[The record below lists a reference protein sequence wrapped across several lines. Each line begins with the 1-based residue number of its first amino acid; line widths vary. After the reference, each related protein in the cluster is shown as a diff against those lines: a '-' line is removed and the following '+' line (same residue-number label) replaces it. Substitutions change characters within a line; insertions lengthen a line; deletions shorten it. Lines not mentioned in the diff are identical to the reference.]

1 MNSYIRRNELN
12 FALGDCHS
20 LRLAMIFMMKNQF
33 RKILRF
39 IFVFFLASFLI
50 SCAAKTDEELIFKL
64 MGDIGKFTEKK
75 DIDSVMMM
83 LSDDY
88 TDFQRR
94 NKNKTKEMIQQYFD
108 QYRGI
113 VIHVLS
119 TQIDEISPPEASIR
133 TEIAMSSGAAKV
145 LRKVIRFST
154 DNYRLKLRLIKRD
167 GKWQIKYAAWRHVS
181 LDELFP
187 ESLSILQKIF
197 STD

>member
-1 MNSYIRRNELN
+1 
-12 FALGDCHS
+12 
-20 LRLAMIFMMKNQF
+20 MKNHFQ
-33 RKILRF
+33 KAF
-39 IFVFFLASFLI
+39 ISLFIISLTFFFI
-50 SCAAKTDEELIFKL
+50 SCAANTDEELIFGL
-64 MGDIGKFTEKK
+64 MGDIDEYTEKK
-75 DIDSVMMM
+75 DIESIMM
-83 LSDDY
+83 LLADNY

-94 NKNKTKEMIQQYFD
+94 DKSQTKDMIQQYFD

-119 TQIDEISPPEASIR
+119 TQIDEINPPEASIR
-133 TEIAMSSGAAKV
+133 TDIAMSSGAAKV
-145 LRKVIRFST
+145 LRKVVRFST

-167 GKWQIKYAAWRHVS
+167 ESWQIKYAEWRYVS

>member
-1 MNSYIRRNELN
+1 
-12 FALGDCHS
+12 
-20 LRLAMIFMMKNQF
+20 MKRDF
-33 RKILRF
+33 KRIILF
-39 IFVFFLASFLI
+39 LFVFSLLFLSI
-50 SCAAKTDEELIFKL
+50 SCAPKTDEELIFEL
-64 MGDIGKFTEKK
+64 MGDIGEFTEKK
-75 DIDSVMMM
+75 DIESIMMS
-83 LSDDY
+83 LADDY

-94 NKNKTKEMIQQYFD
+94 NKSQTKDMIQQYFN

-119 TQIDEISPPEASIR
+119 TQVDEINPPEASIR

-145 LRKVIRFST
+145 LRKVIKFST
-154 DNYRLKLRLIKRD
+154 DNYRLKMRLIKKE
-167 GKWQIKYAAWRHVS
+167 GKWQIKYAEWRYVS